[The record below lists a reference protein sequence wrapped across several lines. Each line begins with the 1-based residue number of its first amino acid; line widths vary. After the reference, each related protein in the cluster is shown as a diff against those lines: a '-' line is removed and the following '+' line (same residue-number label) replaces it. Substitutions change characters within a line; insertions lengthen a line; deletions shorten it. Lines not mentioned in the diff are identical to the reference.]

1 MDIIIDLQNS
11 MVALW
16 NDLFE
21 DTDTIDPIDEIYVSE
36 FLLTL
41 GLTIVMFILYAWYM
55 IPINYIRD
63 NIKLRNIRDYDFKIK
78 RKV

>member
-1 MDIIIDLQNS
+1 MNTIIDLQNS

-16 NDLFE
+16 NDLFD
-21 DTDTIDPIDEIYVSE
+21 DTDIIDPIDEIYVSE

-55 IPINYIRD
+55 IPINYIRN
-63 NIKLRNIRDYDFKIK
+63 NIKDYDFKIK

>member
-1 MDIIIDLQNS
+1 MDIIIDLQNN

-16 NDLFE
+16 NNLFE

-63 NIKLRNIRDYDFKIK
+63 NIKLHNIGYYDFKIK

>member
-41 GLTIVMFILYAWYM
+41 GATIVMFIVYAWYM

>member
-1 MDIIIDLQNS
+1 MNIIIDLQNS

-16 NDLFE
+16 DYLFE
-21 DTDTIDPIDEIYVSE
+21 EVKTDPVDEIYASD

-41 GLTIVMFILYAWYM
+41 IVTSIMFIVYAWYM
-55 IPINYIRD
+55 IPINYIKN
-63 NIKLRNIRDYDFKIK
+63 NIKLHSIGYYDFKIK